1 MITPQT
7 SGFFMQQE
15 TSPVISQPQKTESP
29 SSGNLTLLSMKK
41 LTSRTGH
48 LLSRAEQLLERSF
61 MISHPDNEINQ
72 KD

>member
-1 MITPQT
+1 MTSQT
-7 SGFFMQQE
+7 SGFFMQE

-29 SSGNLTLLSMKK
+29 SSGNLTLLTMKK

-61 MISHPDNEINQ
+61 LITHPDNEINQ